1 MALDPTPSGGGKDTG
16 GSVKHIGNK
25 FKRQQLVRKYK
36 DDKKKDKLA
45 RRKARA
51 KEEALGG
58 EEGRRKKQD
67 RLAKNVPRTI
77 ENTRDFNPTI
87 LNAPNTHLGRG
98 PLLREPNSEHEE
110 AASAQASS
118 SKKTLDHDDQ
128 DDEEDEEDSDG
139 GEQDSQDEEEGEAP
153 IQVANEDQEEEE
165 VMEES
170 DVDEDPHAPP
180 ALLITTSMPHN
191 ATSPHLNSLNARSH
205 PFERTRLFIKELL
218 NVFPG
223 AEYRSR
229 AKAKGVGLGKI
240 AGWARKRGYN
250 GMVVIGEDASSK
262 LPVYLTI
269 VGLPNGPTAFF
280 RLTSISIGKEIYGH
294 ARPTPH
300 TPELILNNFTTSLGH
315 SVGKIFQSLFP
326 KIPQLEGRQV
336 VTAHNQ
342 RDYVFFRRHRYMFA
356 SEEKA
361 RLQEI
366 GPRFTLKLR
375 SLAKGLPKG
384 AGAWDGVVDFDGSG
398 TTTFSPD
405 GDAASEKAEEQA
417 AMAEMNGG
425 SSSKNTS
432 KSQKQQQSANVKQGQ
447 RGDQE
452 VQGLEF
458 EWKPKM
464 GVSRRNFY
472 L

>member
-1 MALDPTPSGGGKDTG
+1 MVKAPRTSAKGGNVTH
-16 GSVKHIGNK
+16 VGNK
-25 FKRQQLVRKYK
+25 AKRQELVRAYK
-36 DDKKKDKLA
+36 KEKNKEKLL
-45 RRKARA
+45 RRKTQA
-51 KEEALGG
+51 KEEVLGG
-58 EEGRRKKQD
+58 EEGARKKAQ

-77 ENTRDFNPTI
+77 ENTREFNPTI
-87 LNAPNTHLGRG
+87 LNAPNTHPGRG
-98 PLLREPNSEHEE
+98 PTN
-110 AASAQASS
+110 AVASTSAM
-118 SKKTLDHDDQ
+118 TLDSG
-128 DDEEDEEDSDG
+128 DEGRSDEDEEERQSEDDEAAKQDGAAEDADAEGVDADADEYDDASD
-139 GEQDSQDEEEGEAP
+139 
-153 IQVANEDQEEEE
+153 IEDGAEDVED
-165 VMEES
+165 S
-170 DVDEDPHAPP
+170 DVDMDPHAPP
-180 ALLITTSMPHN
+180 ALLITTALPHN

-205 PFERTRLFIKELL
+205 PFERTRQFIKELL

-269 VGLPNGPTAFF
+269 IGLPKGPTAFF

-300 TPELILNNFTTSLGH
+300 TPELILNNFTTTLGH
-315 SVGKIFQSLFP
+315 TVGGVFQSLFP

-342 RDYVFFRRHRYMFA
+342 RDYIFFRRHRYMFA
-356 SEEKA
+356 SQDKA
-361 RLQEI
+361 KLQEI

-375 SLAKGLPKG
+375 SLKKGLPKG
-384 AGAWDGVVDFDGSG
+384 AGQWDGIVDFDGTG
-398 TTTFSPD
+398 ECVDPK
-405 GDAASEKAEEQA
+405 GEKADE
-417 AMAEMNGG
+417 AEALREMDVGE
-425 SSSKNTS
+425 SASATS
-432 KSQKQQQSANVKQGQ
+432 KVKKAQ
-447 RGDQE
+447 RGDE
-452 VQGLEF
+452 VVDGLEF

-464 GVSRRNFY
+464 SVSRRNFY